1 MVQLVTSREPLAHGP
16 YQGSGSVGI
25 DFRNRAGTRIECKG
39 ANLQEDAL
47 SLRLV
52 AVQIMRMAGENIWS
66 WVVLGD
72 VLVMIYV
79 IRQSGRN
86 GGVVNYE

>member
-1 MVQLVTSREPLAHGP
+1 M

-25 DFRNRAGTRIECKG
+25 DFRIRAGTRIECKG

-52 AVQIMRMAGENIWS
+52 AVQIMRRMAGEKILEFGCFGRR
-66 WVVLGD
+66 VGD
-72 VLVMIYV
+72 DLRHQAV
-79 IRQSGRN
+79 RQKWWCKL
-86 GGVVNYE
+86 

>member
-1 MVQLVTSREPLAHGP
+1 M
-16 YQGSGSVGI
+16 
-25 DFRNRAGTRIECKG
+25 ECKG